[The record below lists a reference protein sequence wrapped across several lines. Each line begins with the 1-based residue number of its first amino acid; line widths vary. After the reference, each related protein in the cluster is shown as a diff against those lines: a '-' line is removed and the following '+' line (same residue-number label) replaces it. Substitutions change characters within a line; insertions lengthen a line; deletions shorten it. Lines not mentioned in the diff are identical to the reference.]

1 MNSTRHTQ
9 VLALILAA
17 LGLSIFG
24 YKVFELKYPLTPK
37 HQTTVWDIEILLDFS
52 GRNEAVR
59 IETFI
64 PALSAQREIL
74 EEQFY
79 NGAFGLGVE
88 DVAPAPN
95 RRAVWTYRS
104 AADRKV
110 LRYRARL
117 LGESAATPLPT
128 SMQRKLRRQS
138 PPASDTVQRQAFL
151 VWSNALRRQSADDSS
166 LSNLIIGQIF
176 FAEAVDEIEA
186 LLPGLPDRL
195 ARLSLARD
203 ILIAQGI
210 PARIANGIYLDGPS
224 RRAQTQSWL
233 EYHVDG
239 NDRRFFPGGEPGR
252 FLAIWYGNDSLVTA
266 RGVSELDR
274 QIAIQP
280 ARLSAEGMA
289 MRSIRDDGGALGW
302 FSFGDL
308 PLTTQ
313 LVYKVLVTIPVGI
326 LILVFLRQFI
336 GLTTLGTFMPVLIGI
351 AFRETALLSGIAL
364 FVVLIAAGLAMR
376 FYLERLKLLLVPR
389 LAVVLVFIVLCMTG
403 MTILMNDTGQ
413 DIGLSISLFP
423 MVILT
428 MTIERMSIVWE
439 ESSPGDAIKQGMGS
453 LFVAAVTYLAM
464 SNDYVEYI
472 MFHFLE
478 LLLVIMALCLL
489 MGKYTGLRFN
499 ELIRFRELSTKS

>member
-1 MNSTRHTQ
+1 MTSTRHTQ
-9 VLALILAA
+9 LLALVLAVM
-17 LGLSIFG
+17 GLSIFG
-24 YKVFELKYPLTPK
+24 YKVFALNYPLTPK
-37 HQTTVWDIEILLDFS
+37 HQTTVWDLEILLDFS

-64 PALSAQREIL
+64 PALSSQREIL
-74 EEQFY
+74 KEQFY

-88 DVAPAPN
+88 DVSPN
-95 RRAVWTYRS
+95 RRAIWTYRS

-117 LGESAATPLPT
+117 LGESDRTPLPAA
-128 SMQRKLRRQS
+128 MQKKLRRDS
-138 PPASDTVQRQAFL
+138 PRTEDPVQRQAFL
-151 VWSNALRRQSADDSS
+151 VWSSALRRQSADDSS
-166 LSNLIIGQIF
+166 LANLIIDQIF
-176 FAEAVDEIEA
+176 NAEAVDEIEA

-203 ILIAQGI
+203 TLVAQGI
-210 PARIANGIYLDGPS
+210 PARIANGIFLDGPS
-224 RRAQTQSWL
+224 RRAQTHAWL

-239 NDRRFFPGGEPGR
+239 KDRRFFPGSTPSQ
-252 FLAIWYGNDSLVTA
+252 FLSIWYGNKRLITA
-266 RGVSELDR
+266 RGVSELDY

-280 ARLSAEGMA
+280 ARLSTEGIA
-289 MRSIRDDGGALGW
+289 MRTIRDEGGALGW
-302 FSFGDL
+302 LSFGDL

-376 FYLERLKLLLVPR
+376 FYLEHLKLLLVPR

-403 MTILMNDTGQ
+403 MTILMNDAGQ

-439 ESSPGDAIKQGMGS
+439 ESSPADAIKQGMGS

-464 SNDYVEYI
+464 SHDYVEYI

-478 LLLVIMALCLL
+478 LLLIIMALCLL

-499 ELIRFRELSTKS
+499 ELIRFRELAAKS